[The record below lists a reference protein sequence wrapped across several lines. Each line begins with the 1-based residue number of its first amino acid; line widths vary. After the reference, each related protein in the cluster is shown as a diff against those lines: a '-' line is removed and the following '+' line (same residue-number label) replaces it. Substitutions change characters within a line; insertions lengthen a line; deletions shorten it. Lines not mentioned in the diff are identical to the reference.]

1 MFLCV
6 HEKLNGREREDFRKK
21 RETKLKEQ
29 TEIDDLLAATIFWK
43 NMAENGRE
51 GMYNEVKERKRKRK
65 TFRPVHTDKKGQLTR

>member
-6 HEKLNGREREDFRKK
+6 QETLNERERVSERQG
-21 RETKLKEQ
+21 ETKLRQQ

-51 GMYNEVKERKRKRK
+51 GMYNEVKGGW
-65 TFRPVHTDKKGQLTR
+65 FGVV

>member
-1 MFLCV
+1 M
-6 HEKLNGREREDFRKK
+6 EERENFQKTEK
-21 RETKLKEQ
+21 EMKLRQQ

-65 TFRPVHTDKKGQLTR
+65 TFRPVQTDKNGQLTR

>member
-6 HEKLNGREREDFRKK
+6 QETLNERERVSERQG
-21 RETKLKEQ
+21 ETKLRQQ